1 MTQREDKEIK
11 QPENVSESFS
21 TILLRLVS
29 WSWLQVMLLR
39 YILMRIKNLQY
50 YQYNNW
56 FIPYLAFCIYC

>member
-1 MTQREDKEIK
+1 MTQRKEKIKKEIK

-39 YILMRIKNLQY
+39 YILMAN
-50 YQYNNW
+50 
-56 FIPYLAFCIYC
+56 